1 MEIRYNPHALL
12 MARHLGTELNACPCY
27 WPRKKGKIERP
38 FNYIEEQFIKG
49 NHFASMEDLN
59 RRGKDFVE
67 SWCNET
73 HTTTKRIPNIHY
85 LQEERD
91 LLLPLPDRRYRLKE
105 LESRIISP
113 DCYISIGGNKYSVP
127 DIFAAKTMYFRIIY
141 GFRIELY
148 DRKKNYVMK
157 LEASRNKHE
166 ILTNSEHYKNV
177 APKAPTS
184 IPQIR
189 REFTARYSNGLAYL
203 EAAGKKLTS
212 PHITQE
218 RSCCSKNFMIQIPSI
233 VLLDMQYS
241 MILWTSCHLKNC
253 SKLTTQVSCHFPRYR
268 NRDRKF
274 YAKPENTVMMIQNYY
289 EIWITMNRM

>member
-1 MEIRYNPHALL
+1 
-12 MARHLGTELNACPCY
+12 
-27 WPRKKGKIERP
+27 
-38 FNYIEEQFIKG
+38 
-49 NHFASMEDLN
+49 MEDLN

-166 ILTNSEHYKNV
+166 ILTDPEHYKNV

-203 EAAGKKLTS
+203 EAAGKK
-212 PHITQE
+212 
-218 RSCCSKNFMIQIPSI
+218 
-233 VLLDMQYS
+233 V
-241 MILWTSCHLKNC
+241 
-253 SKLTTQVSCHFPRYR
+253 
-268 NRDRKF
+268 
-274 YAKPENTVMMIQNYY
+274 
-289 EIWITMNRM
+289 